1 MPEEKTWNP
10 LELAKVTAQY
20 LTTKGVPEAKL
31 DAEILLCRALGVRS
45 RIELYAGFEAE
56 ISPKQLADYREMV
69 RRRAAREPV
78 SRILGERE
86 FMGLAFSVTP
96 AVLSPRPETEHL
108 VEAIIEFL
116 QSKKMAL
123 PEEPAQGEEEE
134 IEDGVEIDQALESL
148 LDKYAEDADSDDLED
163 EPAMTAEPQKEMTLR
178 EAARAGAWKKM
189 QAEAAREAGG
199 NFSSSQS
206 GRDGITVIDLGTG
219 SGCIA
224 ASVAA
229 KLPAA
234 RVIATDLSDEALRT
248 AQENI
253 RALGLAERVA
263 LRRGAWYEA
272 CRDGEEFDVIASNPP
287 YLVEG
292 DEEIWPEVKQYD
304 PAVALYG
311 GDDGLD
317 CYRDLAAG
325 AGPRLKQGGKIFLE
339 VGDGQAPFVAEL
351 LRNGGLDD
359 ITILKDYAGIE
370 RVVVGTKV

>member
-1 MPEEKTWNP
+1 MPEEKTWEP

-45 RIELYAGFEAE
+45 RIELYAGFEIE

-86 FMGLAFSVTP
+86 FMGLAFFVTP

-108 VEAIIEFL
+108 VEAILEFL
-116 QSKKMAL
+116 QPKKMAL
-123 PEEPAQGEEEE
+123 PEEPMPEEEE
-134 IEDGVEIDQALESL
+134 VEDEAEIDQALESL
-148 LDKYAEDADSDDLED
+148 LDKYAEDADSDDLDD
-163 EPAMTAEPQKEMTLR
+163 ESVISAEPQKEMTLR

-189 QAEAAREAGG
+189 QAGAQRETGV
-199 NFSSSQS
+199 NFSSTQS
-206 GRDGITVIDLGTG
+206 VRDGITVIDLGTG

-234 RVIATDLSDEALRT
+234 RVIATDLSDDALRT

-304 PAVALYG
+304 PALALYG

-317 CYRDLAAG
+317 CYRELAAG
-325 AGPRLKQGGKIFLE
+325 AGHRLKQGGKIFLE

>member
-1 MPEEKTWNP
+1 MPEEKTWKP

-108 VEAIIEFL
+108 VEAILEFL
-116 QSKKMAL
+116 QPKKMAL
-123 PEEPAQGEEEE
+123 PEEPVPEQEEV
-134 IEDGVEIDQALESL
+134 EDEAEIDQALESL
-148 LDKYAEDADSDDLED
+148 LDKYAEDADSDDLD
-163 EPAMTAEPQKEMTLR
+163 DDPAAPPEPQKEMTLR

-189 QAEAAREAGG
+189 QAETREAG
-199 NFSSSQS
+199 NDFSSSQS
-206 GRDGITVIDLGTG
+206 GREGITVIDLGTG

-234 RVIATDLSDEALRT
+234 RVIATDLSDDALRT

-304 PAVALYG
+304 PALALYG

-325 AGPRLKQGGKIFLE
+325 AVPRLKQGGKIFLE

-359 ITILKDYAGIE
+359 ITILKDYASIE

>member
-1 MPEEKTWNP
+1 MPEEKTWKP

-20 LTTKGVPEAKL
+20 LATKGVPEAKL

-56 ISPKQLADYREMV
+56 ISPRQLADYREMV

-96 AVLSPRPETEHL
+96 SVLSPRPETEHL
-108 VEAIIEFL
+108 VEAILEFL
-116 QSKKMAL
+116 QPQKMAL
-123 PEEPAQGEEEE
+123 PEEPAPEESEPEGEA
-134 IEDGVEIDQALESL
+134 GMDQALESL
-148 LDKYAEDADSDDLED
+148 LDKYAEDADSDDLDD
-163 EPAMTAEPQKEMTLR
+163 EPPTQSEPQKEMTLR

-189 QAEAAREAGG
+189 QAGAAREAR
-199 NFSSSQS
+199 NTISSQQS
-206 GRDGITVIDLGTG
+206 GGEGITVIDLGTG

-229 KLPAA
+229 KLPVA
-234 RVIATDLSDEALRT
+234 RVIATDLSEDALRT

-304 PAVALYG
+304 PALSLYG

-325 AGPRLKQGGKIFLE
+325 AGQRLKRGGKIFLE

-351 LRNGGLDD
+351 LRNGGLDE
-359 ITILKDYAGIE
+359 IAILKDYAGIE